1 MEKKLLSLIIP
12 VYNEENSIYEF
23 ISYLVNKFDKSEIL
37 LKFKIEIIV
46 IDDGSNDNTKK
57 ILYDLKKKYY
67 EIKIIIFSKNFG
79 KEAALTAGID
89 LCSGDIV
96 VPIDVDFQ
104 DDPDIIFDL
113 VKKYED
119 GFDMVLAQRIVR
131 NEFLIKK
138 ILSNFFYILF
148 NLLSDQKIPNNVGD
162 FRLISKKVINSIKLY
177 REKNRF
183 MKGIFSNVGFK
194 TTTVPYIR
202 NERKIGTPKQSFKKL
217 FQLGFDAI
225 LNYSTVPLKII
236 FILGIIISAMSFSFG
251 IYIGFKKILYNI
263 DTPGWTTIICTLTFL
278 SGIQMLSIGVI
289 GMYISKI
296 YLESK
301 NRPIYIISEKNGF

>member
-183 MKGIFSNVGFK
+183 MKGIHLDAFFHFK
-194 TTTVPYIR
+194 C
-202 NERKIGTPKQSFKKL
+202 S
-217 FQLGFDAI
+217 
-225 LNYSTVPLKII
+225 
-236 FILGIIISAMSFSFG
+236 
-251 IYIGFKKILYNI
+251 
-263 DTPGWTTIICTLTFL
+263 
-278 SGIQMLSIGVI
+278 
-289 GMYISKI
+289 SK
-296 YLESK
+296 SW
-301 NRPIYIISEKNGF
+301 NSCSRC